1 MMKKLFFFGMLGA
14 MALTFAACSSE
25 DEVANVNP
33 TYDGTSVKTAFA
45 LNIGQL
51 GNATRMTAAAA
62 QQNANY
68 LGITA
73 AYLYPTIGTVA
84 NSTQHGTLTGSVYSL
99 GAIGNGNVGP
109 YDAANSGATNYTEL
123 SNKIYNISIPVGV
136 NNFLFYA
143 AAGQEQG
150 AANGKLVYSL
160 GGTDIDAI
168 TFALSPIVTVS
179 QLEANETTLL
189 GILNGILAVEG
200 FNAENTNQ
208 TLKDMYT
215 NLTTIKEGEVRAGSG
230 FDVRRTCQDIYR
242 AAALV
247 NGAGANTVAAAI
259 MTEIAKSF
267 TVTGTGQ
274 AATLAYKTAAL
285 EQFPESLGIPAG
297 AAQLTVK
304 TTTTGDVTTKAFAY
318 VNDAH
323 NAFGTGSGINAISVG
338 DITYPAELM
347 YFDNSP
353 LKATNIAKEV
363 SDYPNGVTN
372 WDTPAKWSADWTQT
386 AVAADTRAVAMTNNV
401 NYGVALMSTT
411 VKAAADNLL
420 DNRKALVDPTNGTD
434 QEIAISDLELTGI
447 LIGGQ
452 PTKAGW
458 NFEPIKATSD
468 ATGPA
473 FTNVVYDKTI
483 VTSTVAKTAGAP
495 TYTILL
501 DNKGAAT
508 DAPINVAL
516 EFKNNSTKDF
526 YGAKNIIPAGAKF
539 YLVGKLDFSS
549 KEGTITPRGGTYRI
563 DESTNRVFVQDHVTV
578 ANFTINSLKAAYS
591 TIPDL
596 QSIAM
601 LFGLSVDLKWEPGFT
616 FNHTIQ

>member
-1 MMKKLFFFGMLGA
+1 MGA
-14 MALTFAACSSE
+14 LALTFGACSSE
-25 DEVANVNP
+25 DDLANVNP

-51 GNATRMTAAAA
+51 GNTTRMAADAA
-62 QQNANY
+62 QQNANF
-68 LGITA
+68 LGINA
-73 AYLYPTIGTVA
+73 AYLYPTIATTE
-84 NSTQHGTLTGSVYSL
+84 NPQTTTTHGTLKGSVYSL
-99 GAIGNGNVGP
+99 GAISSDNVGP
-109 YDAANSGATNYTEL
+109 YGADGATNFTAK

-136 NNFLFYA
+136 NNVLFYA
-143 AAGQEQG
+143 TAGQTQG
-150 AANGKLVYSL
+150 AANGKLVYTL

-168 TFALSPIVTVS
+168 TFALSPIVAVADLS
-179 QLEANETTLL
+179 DSETALL

-200 FNAENTNQ
+200 FNADNTNE
-208 TLKDMYT
+208 TLKKMYT
-215 NLTTIKEGEVRAGSG
+215 NLTTIKDGEVRAGCG

-247 NGAGANTVAAAI
+247 NDAGANAVAAAI
-259 MTEIAKSF
+259 MAKIEDSF
-267 TVTGTGQ
+267 TVSGTGQ
-274 AATLAYKTAAL
+274 AATLTYTNTDL
-285 EQFPESLGIPAG
+285 ETFPEALGIPAG
-297 AAQLTVK
+297 AAQLTY
-304 TTTTGDVTTKAFAY
+304 DSTTKKFKY

-347 YFDNSP
+347 YYDNSP

-363 SDYPNGVTN
+363 GDYPNGVTN
-372 WDTPAKWSADWTQT
+372 WDDASKWSSDWTQT

-401 NYGVALMSTT
+401 NYGVALMATT
-411 VKAAADNLL
+411 VKAAAANLS
-420 DNRKALVDPTNGTD
+420 DNRKALVDPTTGSD

-452 PTKAGW
+452 PTQVGW
-458 NFEPIKATSD
+458 NFEPA
-468 ATGPA
+468 ATGA
-473 FTNVVYDKTI
+473 KFTNVVYDKTI
-483 VTSTVAKTAGAP
+483 VTSAVATTAGAP

-501 DNKGAAT
+501 DNKGTAT

-526 YGAKNIIPAGAKF
+526 YGAKNVIPAGAKF
-539 YLVGKLDFSS
+539 YLVGKLDLSTLASDAAVF
-549 KEGTITPRGGTYRI
+549 KHADGYRI
-563 DESTNRVFVQDHVTV
+563 DETTKRVFVQDHVTV
-578 ANFTINSLKAAYS
+578 ANFTISSLKAAYS

-616 FNHTIQ
+616 FNYTIE

>member
-1 MMKKLFFFGMLGA
+1 MMGA
-14 MALTFAACSSE
+14 LALTFGACSSE
-25 DEVANVNP
+25 DDLANVNP

-51 GNATRMTAAAA
+51 GNTTRATADAA
-62 QQNANY
+62 QQNANF
-68 LGITA
+68 LGIKT
-73 AYLYPTIGTVA
+73 AYLYPTIATGTQS
-84 NSTQHGTLTGSVYSL
+84 STTHGTLTGNVYSL
-99 GAIGNGNVGP
+99 GEIGTGNVGP
-109 YDAANSGATNYTEL
+109 YDAANSGATNFTEL

-143 AAGQEQG
+143 TAGQTQG
-150 AANGKLVYSL
+150 AEHGKLVYTL

-168 TFALSPIVTVS
+168 TFALSPIVAVGDLTT
-179 QLEANETTLL
+179 NETTLL

-200 FNAENTNQ
+200 FNATNTNQ

-247 NGAGANTVAAAI
+247 NGAGTNTVAAAI

-267 TVTGTGQ
+267 NITGEGQ

-285 EQFPESLGIPAG
+285 ETFPESLGIPAG
-297 AAQLTVK
+297 AAQLTFK
-304 TTTTGDVTTKAFAY
+304 SGAFAY

-372 WDTPAKWSADWTQT
+372 WDNTTKWSADWTQT

-401 NYGVALMSTT
+401 NYGVALMATT
-411 VKAAADNLL
+411 VKATADNLL

-452 PTKAGW
+452 PTQVGW
-458 NFEPIKATSD
+458 NFEPA
-468 ATGPA
+468 ATGA
-473 FTNVVYDKTI
+473 NFTDVVYDKTI
-483 VTSTVAKTAGAP
+483 VTSAVAKTAGAP

-501 DNKGAAT
+501 DNKGADT
-508 DAPINVAL
+508 TVPVNVAL

-539 YLVGKLDFSS
+539 YLVGKLDFST

-563 DESTNRVFVQDHVTV
+563 DESTNRVFIQDHVTV
-578 ANFTINSLKAAYS
+578 ANFTISSLKAAYS

-616 FNHTIQ
+616 FNYTIQ

>member
-1 MMKKLFFFGMLGA
+1 MGA

-25 DEVANVNP
+25 DEVTNVNP

-109 YDAANSGATNYTEL
+109 YDAANSGATNFTEL

-143 AAGQEQG
+143 AAGQTQG
-150 AANGKLVYSL
+150 AANGKLVYTL
-160 GGTDIDAI
+160 GGNDIDAI

-247 NGAGANTVAAAI
+247 NGAGTNTVAAAI

-401 NYGVALMSTT
+401 NYGVALMATT
-411 VKAAADNLL
+411 VKANAANLL

-434 QEIAISDLELTGI
+434 QEIAVSGLQLTGI

-452 PTKAGW
+452 PTLVGW
-458 NFEPIKATSD
+458 NFEPTKATSD
-468 ATGPA
+468 ATAPA
-473 FTNVVYDKTI
+473 FTDVIYDKEI
-483 VTSTVAKTAGAP
+483 VTSTVSNTTAGNP
-495 TYTILL
+495 TYTIVL

-508 DAPINVAL
+508 DAPVNVAL
-516 EFKNNSTKDF
+516 EFLNNSGKDF

-539 YLVGKLDFSS
+539 YLVGKLDLADTN
-549 KEGTITPRGGTYRI
+549 KGTITKHGDGYRI
-563 DESTNRVFVQDHVTV
+563 DETTDRVFVQDHVTV
-578 ANFTINSLKAAYS
+578 ANFTIKSLKAAYS

-616 FNHTIQ
+616 FNYTIQ

>member
-1 MMKKLFFFGMLGA
+1 MMKKLFFFGMMGA

-109 YDAANSGATNYTEL
+109 YDAANSGATNFTEL

-143 AAGQEQG
+143 TAGQTQG
-150 AANGKLVYSL
+150 AANGKLVYTL

-247 NGAGANTVAAAI
+247 NDAGTNTVAAAI
-259 MTEIAKSF
+259 MTKIAESF
-267 TVTGTGQ
+267 NITGEGQ

-285 EQFPESLGIPAG
+285 ETFPESLGIPAG
-297 AAQLTVK
+297 AAQLTFK
-304 TTTTGDVTTKAFAY
+304 SGAFAY

-347 YFDNSP
+347 YYDNSP

-372 WDTPAKWSADWTQT
+372 WDNATKWSADWTQT

-452 PTKAGW
+452 PTQVGW
-458 NFEPIKATSD
+458 NFEPA
-468 ATGPA
+468 ATGA
-473 FTNVVYDKTI
+473 KFTDVVYDKTI

-501 DNKGAAT
+501 DNKGT
-508 DAPINVAL
+508 DASAPVNVAL

-539 YLVGKLDFSS
+539 YLVGKLELSS

-616 FNHTIQ
+616 FNYTIQ